1 MSKTGKW
8 ILGTV
13 AALVGLLILI
23 TLSLPFLIDP
33 NSYKE
38 LIARKVQE
46 QTGRQVSIPGD
57 IALKVS
63 PLGLKTVFRLG
74 EVRLSSTPNFPDTEL
89 LTSRLAEVQLALWP
103 LLRSKELQM
112 NTIRLEGVSLNL
124 IRAEDGSTNWGGAAA
139 GSGEKP
145 SGPAR
150 EKGTK
155 PASPLAA
162 IDIGGVVIQD
172 LNVSFAD
179 RQAGK
184 NVKLNK
190 LNLTIGRIRPGSPI
204 PVEGDFT
211 LLLDESGRQPLTASI
226 NARTSLTF
234 SPDLQQL
241 SLREFTGTTQIA
253 GGTLPVPEL
262 GLTLT
267 SDLDLDLAQEKAE
280 IKKLV
285 LRKDD
290 MQAEAV
296 LTISGWAAPKVAGT
310 LRIPAFSPRA
320 VASAWG
326 ITLPLTDPESLNK
339 LAADLAFTYD
349 PAALTITKLQLS
361 LDDTSITGTAAA
373 SNLNEQPFYDLA
385 LKIDRIDLNRYGVS
399 APAAPEAQPP
409 AGSAPP
415 AVPQK
420 IAGEA
425 PLLPVALL
433 RGLYFNAD
441 LAIDSLQTGKLSL
454 SNLKLKAGGKGGA
467 ITIAPLS
474 AGLYD
479 GTVTVNGEIDARPDI
494 PKIHLAKSTK
504 GIQLGPLFQDLS
516 GKEEMTG
523 RADINADLTTRGLTR
538 SELTRNSNGTL
549 NLAVA
554 DGEIAKLRIIDT
566 IRTARTL
573 INVAGGK
580 SAAGG
585 TGTAANSQPSAGDQ
599 LAGRP
604 TNFASLTASG
614 VLTNGVFRNEDL
626 QAESELM
633 RVTGKGT
640 VDLVNERIDY
650 LLTIYLAK
658 AIDRNEQTGLV
669 DLAETPI
676 PYRVKGTF
684 DKIEQSAALEEI
696 VKSEAKKVLVKE
708 LEKRL
713 GGDKKSTGEQKDS
726 GGSTE
731 ELIQK
736 GLKGLFGR

>member
-1 MSKTGKW
+1 MGKTGKW

-124 IRAEDGSTNWGGAAA
+124 IRGEDGSTNWGGAAV
-139 GSGEKP
+139 GSGKKP
-145 SGPAR
+145 SGPAP
-150 EKGTK
+150 EQGTK

-226 NARTSLTF
+226 NARTSITF

-267 SDLDLDLAQEKAE
+267 SDLDLDLAREKAE

-296 LTISGWAAPKVAGT
+296 LTISGWAAPKVDGT

-326 ITLPLTDPESLNK
+326 ITLPLTDPENLNK

-349 PAALTITKLQLS
+349 PATLTITKLQLS

-385 LKIDRIDLNRYGVS
+385 LQIDRIDLNRYGVS
-399 APAAPEAQPP
+399 KPDAPEAQPP
-409 AGSAPP
+409 AGPAPP
-415 AVPQK
+415 AAPREN
-420 IAGEA
+420 AGEA

-433 RGLYFNAD
+433 RGLNFNAD
-441 LAIDSLQTGKLSL
+441 LAIGSLQTGKLSL
-454 SNLKLKAGGKGGA
+454 SNLKLKAGGKDGA
-467 ITIAPLS
+467 ITIAHLS

-479 GTVTVNGEIDARPDI
+479 GTITVNGEIDARPDI

-504 GIQLGPLFQDLS
+504 GIQLGPLFRDLS

-580 SAAGG
+580 SK
-585 TGTAANSQPSAGDQ
+585 TKSGTAASSQPSAGDQ
-599 LAGRP
+599 GAGRP
-604 TNFASLTASG
+604 TNFANLTASG

-669 DLAETPI
+669 DLADTPI
-676 PYRVKGTF
+676 PYRVKGSF